1 MKKILS
7 VILFLV
13 PTLIFCQSEKISAKL
28 TTSPKETFSKVVQTL
43 ALDGFSISYSDADAG
58 VITTQPKEQKVT
70 KDQCDCGKF
79 LGLNYLRDKRTFT
92 NVTYQ
97 AIIKD
102 STLTVVCNIT
112 GVYKPNNYGVSLV
125 APSYAHDKQL
135 ICTSKGVLEREFIDK
150 VLVK

>member
-1 MKKILS
+1 MKKLLIA
-7 VILFLV
+7 VLFLV
-13 PTLIFCQSEKISAKL
+13 PTITFCQSEKVSAKL
-28 TTSPKETFSKVVQTL
+28 TASPKETFSKAIQTL
-43 ALDGFSISYSDADAG
+43 ALDGFSISFSDANAG
-58 VITTQPKEQKVT
+58 VITTQSKEHKVT

-79 LGLNYLRDKRTFT
+79 LGLNYLKDKRTFT

-97 AIIKD
+97 VIIKD

-112 GVYKPNNYGVSLV
+112 GVYKPNNYGASLA
-125 APSYAHDKQL
+125 APSSARDKQL

>member
-43 ALDGFSISYSDADAG
+43 ALDGFSISFSDADAG

-70 KDQCDCGKF
+70 KDQCDCGSF
-79 LGLNYLRDKRTFT
+79 IGNYLSDKRTFT
-92 NVTYQ
+92 TLTYQ
-97 AIIKD
+97 VVIKD
-102 STLTVVCNIT
+102 STINVVLNVT
-112 GVYKPNNYGVSLV
+112 GVYKVNNNLFIQSRQ
-125 APSYAHDKQL
+125 ADKQL
-135 ICTSKGVLEREFIDK
+135 RCTSKGVLEREFIDK